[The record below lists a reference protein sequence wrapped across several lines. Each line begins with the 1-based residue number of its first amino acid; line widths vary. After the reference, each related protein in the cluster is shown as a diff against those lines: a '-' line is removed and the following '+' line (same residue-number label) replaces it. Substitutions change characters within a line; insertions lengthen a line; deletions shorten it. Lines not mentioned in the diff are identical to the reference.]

1 MIDFRF
7 ALVFLLVAHRVG
19 RRHRGGPE
27 TRPGPGGAVYV
38 QAGRTERLG
47 ACGTA
52 GCDCCHDRQHSPAR
66 ASRCAP
72 AVSGNDDV

>member
-1 MIDFRF
+1 MIVFRF

-52 GCDCCHDRQHSPAR
+52 GCDCCHDRPALACSCLAVR
-66 ASRCAP
+66 AGCVRKR
-72 AVSGNDDV
+72 